1 MRGKIRRTFF
11 RIYLKIKI
19 LFDKILDLSIIHSSK
34 LALLALFCVSVSKAT
49 LFNTVL
55 FLLFLALAT
64 TSYSGVRRYWKVPI
78 IFNAFII
85 LSMYGYD
92 IFTPKGIEGIDYS
105 TLEVIGLTS

>member
-1 MRGKIRRTFF
+1 MRGKIRRAFF

-49 LFNTVL
+49 LFNCVL

-64 TSYSGVRRYWKVPI
+64 TSYSGVKRYWKVPLV
-78 IFNAFII
+78 FNAFII

-92 IFTPKGIEGIDYS
+92 IFAPRGIDG
-105 TLEVIGLTS
+105 ID